1 MDYFFLYHQLQI
13 SQQWGSWKYHAQWL
27 MVLIARLN
35 GENPKL
41 INSLGPVLDLPTSWS
56 LKPPSKQDQLHFVLE
71 LVNKLKQGMV
81 PNFNQGAAQCSTHQH
96 RWQVTGLAFSHRW
109 RWWLS
114 GFGHGF
120 PAAGP
125 SKILEPSHLL
135 FWIWDATPSKET
147 KVKAIS
153 DIKVGSV
160 RTGTD
165 RHSLLAHSL
174 PVASVLRE
182 VSCRWS
188 TLNCVLLTIRPQ
200 RKHKIIP
207 GPMFANPP

>member
-1 MDYFFLYHQLQI
+1 
-13 SQQWGSWKYHAQWL
+13 
-27 MVLIARLN
+27 MVLIVRLN
-35 GENPKL
+35 AENPKL

-153 DIKVGSV
+153 DIQVGSV
-160 RTGTD
+160 RTVRSSTQERNMDLPPWTRYPLGLVRDSVPHSGT
-165 RHSLLAHSL
+165 
-174 PVASVLRE
+174 
-182 VSCRWS
+182 
-188 TLNCVLLTIRPQ
+188 TL
-200 RKHKIIP
+200 IIP
-207 GPMFANPP
+207 LSHLPTQ